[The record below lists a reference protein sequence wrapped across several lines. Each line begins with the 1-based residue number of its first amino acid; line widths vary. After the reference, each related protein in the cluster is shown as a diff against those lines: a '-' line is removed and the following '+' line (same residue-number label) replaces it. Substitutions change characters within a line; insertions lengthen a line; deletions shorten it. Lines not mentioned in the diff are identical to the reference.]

1 MKKVIF
7 VALSL
12 LLMIACTEQ
21 KDETAVINGHIE
33 GLEAEQLFLMEREGR
48 DFLILDTLTVEN
60 GTFTY
65 ERVMPQPKAY
75 YLGTSVGKPFTDF
88 FLEKGLIS
96 ISGSSQELRDV
107 QITGTINN
115 DLYAAYKLKDNE
127 LNKRYYSL
135 YGESKQAAEDGN
147 QQRVAEL
154 EEEMNIIDE
163 EMTAQ
168 TKAFVSE
175 HYTHMLSPYL
185 MWRTAYMFTLEE
197 LIQVYKSYSE
207 TLKASEYAG
216 HVKERIDLLSKVA
229 VGEKYIDFSME
240 DTRGNV
246 VALSEMMGKV
256 TLVDFW
262 ASWCSPC
269 RKENPNVVKAWEK
282 YHEKGLEIVGVSF
295 DRDHEQWLKAIADDK
310 LTWHHV
316 SDLSYWENAAGKM
329 YGIRSIPSNFLMDEN
344 GVILAWN
351 LREEALQEKLGE
363 LFAD

>member
-1 MKKVIF
+1 MKKPVF

-12 LLMIACTEQ
+12 LLMISCTKQ
-21 KDETAVINGHIE
+21 KEETAVISGNIE
-33 GLEAEQLFLMEREGR
+33 GLESEQLFLMEREGR
-48 DFLILDTLTVEN
+48 DFLILDTLKVEN
-60 GTFTY
+60 GTFYY

-75 YLGTSVGKPFTDF
+75 YIGTTAGKPFSDF
-88 FLEKGLIS
+88 FLEKGDIS
-96 ISGSSQELRDV
+96 ITGNSEELRDI

-115 DLYAAYKLKDNE
+115 DLYTAYKSKDNE

-135 YGESKQAAEDGN
+135 YSELKQAREDDN
-147 QQRVAEL
+147 QQRVSEL
-154 EEEMNIIDE
+154 DEEMNTIDE

-168 TKAFVSE
+168 TKAFVRENS
-175 HYTHMLSPYL
+175 TQVVSPYL

-197 LIQVYKSYSE
+197 LIPVYKSYSE
-207 TLKASEYAG
+207 SLKASEYAG
-216 HVKERIDLLSKVA
+216 YIKERIDLLSKVA
-229 VGEKYIDFSME
+229 VGERYIDFSME

-246 VALSEMMGKV
+246 VSLSEMMGKV

-295 DRDHEQWLKAIADDK
+295 DRDHEQWLKAIADDN

-316 SDLSYWENAAGKM
+316 SDLSYWDNAAGKM

-351 LREEALQEKLGE
+351 LREEALQEKLAE
-363 LFAD
+363 LFAE